1 MAPSPPDA
9 GPPSAGS
16 PLAGLRGT
24 GLRSARLRDTR
35 LRDTRLHDGADIGLG
50 VVLAVGVATRTMVDG
65 APWLLA
71 TGAAV
76 ACLTLVA
83 RRRWPVPVLVL
94 LVVAAGGAALIGHPL
109 ALLFVAAEIGLYT
122 VAVRTTR
129 PRTLIAAAL
138 TGAVLFFSART
149 VTEGPPTEPASL
161 IVVVWTALAAAVGD
175 AVRNHRAYVTA
186 LAERAHRAEETRDAV
201 ARARVTEERVRI
213 ARELHDVVAHQLA
226 VISVHAGLAARSVR
240 TSPDQAEGSLT
251 HVQEAARTAL
261 DELGAVLRVLRAGPS
276 GDDLSRDTG
285 GEPPAPGMADVDS
298 LLRSFTEIGLAVR
311 TSVTGRPVALDAACD
326 LTAYR
331 VLQEALTNA
340 HKHGADGTTLVR
352 IDHRLDG
359 LDLVV
364 SNPVT
369 WPTTTPLPEVP
380 GTGNGLLGMRER
392 VESVGGRLTTQSDR
406 DGTFRLEAHIPTT
419 PTAGPA
425 PTPAPAPAP
434 APRHGTTT
442 GPAAVEPSP
451 DLPRSRPGG
460 TAPDGAA
467 GSTGVAR

>member
-1 MAPSPPDA
+1 MVPSPPRAVGSPAAGSSHA
-9 GPPSAGS
+9 GPRS
-16 PLAGLRGT
+16 AGLRRT
-24 GLRSARLRDTR
+24 VWRSAGLRNARLRDA
-35 LRDTRLHDGADIGLG
+35 RLHDGADVGLG
-50 VVLAVGVATRTMVDG
+50 IVLAVGAATRATVDG

-76 ACLTLVA
+76 ACVALVA

-94 LVVAAGGAALIGHPL
+94 LVVTAGGAALIGHPL
-109 ALLFVAAEIGLYT
+109 AALFVAAEIGLYT

-129 PRTLIAAAL
+129 TGTLLAAAL
-138 TGAVLFFSART
+138 TGAALFLSLRA
-149 VTEGPPTEPASL
+149 VTAGSPTEPASL

-240 TSPDQAEGSLT
+240 TSPDQAEGSLA
-251 HVQEAARTAL
+251 HVQDAARTAL
-261 DELGAVLRVLRAGPS
+261 DELGAVLRVLRTGPS
-276 GDDLSRDTG
+276 GDDLSGDPG

-352 IDHRLDG
+352 IDHRADG

-364 SNPVT
+364 SNPAT
-369 WPTTTPLPEVP
+369 WPTTAPLPGIP

-425 PTPAPAPAP
+425 PEPTPA
-434 APRHGTTT
+434 HGTTT
-442 GPAAVEPSP
+442 GPAAVDPSP
-451 DLPRSRPGG
+451 DLPRSLPGG

-467 GSTGVAR
+467 GSTGADR